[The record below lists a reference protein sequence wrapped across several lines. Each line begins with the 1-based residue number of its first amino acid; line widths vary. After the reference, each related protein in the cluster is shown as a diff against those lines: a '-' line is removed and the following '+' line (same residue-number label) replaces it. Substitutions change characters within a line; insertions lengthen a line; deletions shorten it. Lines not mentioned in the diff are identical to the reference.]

1 MKPTEKEIIKN
12 ITVKILENNTIISK
26 LAKENESL
34 FISLRNR
41 QEMPQ
46 EKTERYREEL
56 ASDNWKKYS
65 KKEKLQKLVL

>member
-12 ITVKILENNTIISK
+12 ITVKILKNNTIISK
-26 LAKENESL
+26 LAKENERL

-46 EKTERYREEL
+46 EKIERYREEL